1 MCETCRFFMITKPH
15 ITPSLFSSLSDMLN
29 QSHPLYK
36 LADKIDWSKFDT
48 AFAPLYCQNNG
59 RPAKPIRLMCGLLIL
74 KHLRNLSDESLVDTL
89 KDLSNYALMT
99 AVWLEEGATSSN
111 TDQPPIGEWGNLGPD
126 GANLKSIIQDLNRI
140 IPGIA
145 IGDGFILDN
154 KSFPKSVSFATKY
167 KKSFQHWFDSYV
179 KEIPYYNVVYQDL
192 GEGYTQI
199 CIYSHTEGYNTED

>member
-1 MCETCRFFMITKPH
+1 MKVNPTNMKEAHDELLSIFEKKNADYGNSFEESLEKHGIIAAIVRMEDKMGRLNSLTK
-15 ITPSLFSSLSDMLN
+15 MGAE
-29 QSHPLYK
+29 QK
-36 LADKIDWSKFDT
+36 V
-48 AFAPLYCQNNG
+48 
-59 RPAKPIRLMCGLLIL
+59 
-74 KHLRNLSDESLVDTL
+74 SDESLVDTL

-99 AVWLEEGATSSN
+99 AVWLEDGKTSSK
-111 TDQPPIGEWGNLGPD
+111 TDQHPISEWGNLGPD

-179 KEIPYYNVVYQDL
+179 KDNPYYNVVYQDL

-199 CIYSHTEGYNTED
+199 CIYSHTEGYTAED

>member
-1 MCETCRFFMITKPH
+1 MKVNPINMKEAHDELLSIFEKKNADYGNSFEESLEKHGIIAAIVRMEDKMGRLNSLTKKGAE
-15 ITPSLFSSLSDMLN
+15 
-29 QSHPLYK
+29 Q
-36 LADKIDWSKFDT
+36 KI
-48 AFAPLYCQNNG
+48 
-59 RPAKPIRLMCGLLIL
+59 
-74 KHLRNLSDESLVDTL
+74 SDESLVDTL

-99 AVWLEEGATSSN
+99 AVWLGDGKTSSK
-111 TDQPPIGEWGNLGPD
+111 TDQPPISEWGNLGAD

-154 KSFPKSVSFATKY
+154 KTFPKSVSFATKY

-179 KEIPYYNVVYQDL
+179 NEIPYYNVVYQDL

-199 CIYSHTEGYNTED
+199 CIYSHTEGYSVED

>member
-1 MCETCRFFMITKPH
+1 MKVNPTNMKEAHNELLSIFEKKNADYGNSFEESLEKHGIIAAIVRMEDKMGRLNSLTKKGAE
-15 ITPSLFSSLSDMLN
+15 
-29 QSHPLYK
+29 QK
-36 LADKIDWSKFDT
+36 V
-48 AFAPLYCQNNG
+48 
-59 RPAKPIRLMCGLLIL
+59 
-74 KHLRNLSDESLVDTL
+74 SDESLVDTL

-99 AVWLEEGATSSN
+99 AVWLEDGKTSSK
-111 TDQPPIGEWGNLGPD
+111 TDQPPISEWGNLGPD

-145 IGDGFILDN
+145 IGNGFILDK

-179 KEIPYYNVVYQDL
+179 KEFLYYNVVYQDL

-199 CIYSHTEGYNTED
+199 CIYSHTEGYIVED

>member
-1 MCETCRFFMITKPH
+1 MKVNPTNMKGAHNELLAIFERKNSDYGNSFEESLEKHGLIAAIVRMEDKMGRLNSLTKK
-15 ITPSLFSSLSDMLN
+15 SAE
-29 QSHPLYK
+29 QK
-36 LADKIDWSKFDT
+36 V
-48 AFAPLYCQNNG
+48 
-59 RPAKPIRLMCGLLIL
+59 
-74 KHLRNLSDESLVDTL
+74 SDESLVDTL

-99 AVWLEEGATSSN
+99 AVWLEDGATSSK
-111 TDQPPIGEWGNLGPD
+111 TDQPPISEWGNLGPD

-179 KEIPYYNVVYQDL
+179 KELPYYNAAYQDL

-199 CIYSHTEGYNTED
+199 CIYSHTEGI